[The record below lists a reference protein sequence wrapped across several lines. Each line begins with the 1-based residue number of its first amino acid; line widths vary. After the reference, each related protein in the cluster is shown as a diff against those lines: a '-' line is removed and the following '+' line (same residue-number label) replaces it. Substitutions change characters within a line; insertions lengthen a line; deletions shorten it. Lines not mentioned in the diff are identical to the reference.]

1 MEVTSDDARAFE
13 QAKEQILYTAEE
25 AAALVQLTPY
35 WLKFR
40 ARQGLIPHRRVGRLL
55 RFAREDL
62 EAIKDMSAQPVKA
75 GQESA

>member
-1 MEVTSDDARAFE
+1 MEVTSEDVSSSE
-13 QAKEQILYTAEE
+13 QAQEQILYTADE
-25 AAALVQLTPY
+25 ASLLVQLTPY

-62 EAIKDMSAQPVKA
+62 EAIKDMSAQPVK
-75 GQESA
+75 GRRESA